1 MAFAKNLTT
10 SEGFSLPV
18 DGLTKDVVL
27 RKRVDFTAAANQLA
41 QNEIMAL
48 FKIPAFVLVEEVFMV
63 VRTADTDI
71 TDVDIGS
78 FTTAGVAVS
87 ADGFMDG
94 LSLAAEGLIRDLAGE
109 TYSPQ
114 DQTAGYMGTSDWVVG
129 FTNKDAQTIDGAIVD
144 FFAVCKDLRC
154 GA

>member
-18 DGLTKDVVL
+18 DGLTKDVIL
-27 RKRVDFTAAANQLA
+27 RKRVDFTVAANQLA

-78 FTTAGVAVS
+78 FTTAGVAVA

-114 DQTAGYMGTSDWVVG
+114 DQTAGYMATSDWVVG
-129 FTNKDAQTIDGAIVD
+129 FTNKDAQTIDGAVVD

-154 GA
+154 GG

>member
-1 MAFAKNLTT
+1 MDFKVDLTT
-10 SEGFSLPV
+10 KEGYSLPV

-27 RKRVDFTAAANQLA
+27 RKRVDFTVAANQLA
-41 QNEIMAL
+41 QNEVMAL

-63 VRTADTDI
+63 VRTADADV

-78 FTTAGVAVS
+78 FTEAGVGVA

-94 LSLAAEGLIRDLAGE
+94 LSLAALGLIRDLAGE

-129 FTNKDAQTIDGAIVD
+129 FTNKDAQALDGAVVD